1 MSLQAS
7 RPRFE
12 VTVIDLEGHVVS
24 AAEVLAKRHPLE
36 EGGVKLVLNEPLRA
50 WTADKLEAGRWVL
63 NVRADFLGLEPQTQE
78 KVVTEEGVQAMFV
91 LGRPGLPFYYRGGA
105 KVPFDAEAIGNLVA
119 VSVKPGSE
127 LEIADLRAL
136 AEELGLEAVDTAATA
151 KLRGIDGS
159 PAPAVH
165 PKLLPYR
172 ERFAE
177 DSSARAARTVG
188 PRRVWVF
195 RAPDDRAAADFERRA
210 ARLPFV
216 SHAGAVVHRRGD
228 TISFLTNEIIITLR
242 RGAKIEALLAR
253 GREMIASSGVSLT
266 ADGELLAVV
275 RHVPY
280 ARDVFVLRSS
290 QLSSSDLRGI
300 CNRLSEEPGVIS
312 AEPNLVST
320 VMLHFTPDDFTGQM
334 HHPLIRSEGAWDIA
348 RANGN
353 GKPLIAVIDEGCDV
367 SHPDLA
373 LSDQFDFASLTRTL
387 FPSPHGTMTAGVA
400 AATFDNG
407 IGIAGVAGMCGLMAI
422 QYPLGL
428 ADDDYADMFEWC
440 AGLDPQNPNRPI
452 PPAPIPGA
460 DVISNSWGL
469 GPERPLSTVVQAALD
484 HVTTHGRGGKGCV
497 VVFAAGNES
506 DNLAIKQPWAAHPNV
521 IAVGSSSIDVP
532 EVRVASSNFGSSL
545 DLCAP
550 GGDHFGATYSTT
562 AGVVSQ
568 KGTPGLYAVLGQTSC
583 ACPQVAGVAALML
596 AVNPN
601 LTGQE
606 VREILHATARRID
619 EANTVYVDG
628 HSEFYGYGCL
638 NAEAAV
644 GEALKRHGS

>member
-12 VTVIDLEGHVVS
+12 VHVIDLEGRVVP
-24 AAEVLAKRHPLE
+24 AAEVLARRHPQE
-36 EGGVKLVLNEPLRA
+36 EGAVKLVLNEPLRA
-50 WTADKLEAGRWVL
+50 WTADKLEPGRWFL
-63 NVRADFLGLEPQTQE
+63 NVRAEAMGLEPQSQE
-78 KVVTEEGVQAMFV
+78 KIVTREGVQALFI
-91 LGRPGLPFYYRGGA
+91 LGPPGLPFYYRGGA
-105 KVPFDAEAIGNLVA
+105 KVPFDPAVIGNLVA
-119 VSVKPGSE
+119 VSVKPGLE
-127 LEIADLRAL
+127 LEVAALSAL
-136 AEELGLEAVDTAATA
+136 AEELGLEAVETTA
-151 KLRGIDGS
+151 KTRATERIAAS
-159 PAPAVH
+159 TVH
-165 PKLLPYR
+165 PKLQPFLDK
-172 ERFAE
+172 FAG
-177 DSSARAARTVG
+177 DSSARVARTAA

-195 RAPDDRAAADFERRA
+195 RAPTDIAAAGFERRA
-210 ARLPFV
+210 ARLQFV

-228 TISFLTNEIIITLR
+228 SISFLTDEIIVTLR
-242 RGAKIEALLAR
+242 PGTDIEALLAR
-253 GREMIASSGVSLT
+253 GRKIIASSGLSLT
-266 ADGELLAVV
+266 ADGESLALV
-275 RHVPY
+275 RRVTY
-280 ARDVFVLRSS
+280 ARDVFVLRSAR
-290 QLSSSDLRGI
+290 LSSSDLREI
-300 CNRLSEEPGVIS
+300 CNRLSEEPDVLS

-320 VMLHFTPDDFTGQM
+320 VMLHFTPNDYTGQM
-334 HHPLIRSEGAWDIA
+334 HHPIIGSERAWDIA

-440 AGLDPQNPNRPI
+440 AGIDPQNPNRPL
-452 PPAPIPGA
+452 PSAPVPGA

-484 HVTTHGRGGKGCV
+484 HVTTQGRGGKGCV

-532 EVRVASSNFGSSL
+532 EVRVPSSNFGTPL

-568 KGTPGLYAVLGQTSC
+568 KGTEGLYGVLGETSC

-596 AVNPN
+596 AVNPS

-606 VREILHATARRID
+606 VREILQATARRID
-619 EANTVYVDG
+619 QANTVYVDG
-628 HSEFYGYGCL
+628 HSKFYGYGCL

-644 GEALKRHGS
+644 SEALKRHGS